1 MDSLNELI
9 SVASVILDKG
19 FDLQAF
25 LNWKKTSFKTLNAHL
40 GPAHY
45 YTLNFGRLTEP
56 NERGLL
62 AGGGI
67 LLAAKELLDS
77 SDGRIGRIPN

>member
-1 MDSLNELI
+1 MKSINELI
-9 SVASVILDKG
+9 SVASVILDEG

-25 LNWKKTSFKTLNAHL
+25 LIWKKTSFMALRTHL
-40 GPAHY
+40 GASHY
-45 YTLNFGRLTEP
+45 YTLNFSRMVEP

-67 LLAAKELLDS
+67 LLAANELLRS
-77 SDGRIGRIPN
+77 TNGSFEQNIN